1 MRMGNFT
8 VCSAPVD
15 DVRYLCG
22 ESSVPP
28 LILASVYFPVPPP
41 PLSSV
46 AMMP

>member
-1 MRMGNFT
+1 MRIGNFAE
-8 VCSAPVD
+8 CSAPVD
-15 DVRYLCG
+15 DMRYRCG

-28 LILASVYFPVPPP
+28 LIFASVYFPVPPP